1 MKWPKY
7 SWMTRSTPWEGGG
20 AKWWLAAPWVSRP
33 LKNRL
38 LVSDSDEA
46 TSPRQKTEEGLE
58 ESDHQLA
65 RVEAVLFLARQPIS
79 ARKIAQIAGLDS
91 GVHVRALV
99 RRLNKLYDE
108 RRMAYRVTEVAGGYQ
123 LRTRPGFEPWIS
135 RLAKDPNQVRLSP
148 PALETLTVVA
158 YRQPILRAEIES
170 IRGVQC
176 GEVIRQLLERGL
188 IRIVGRSDELGRPYL
203 YGTSPHFLE
212 VFGLRGLDD
221 LPHPEY
227 RIPSVTL
234 RHTDGEIKNG

>member
-1 MKWPKY
+1 MWRPK
-7 SWMTRSTPWEGGG
+7 R
-20 AKWWLAAPWVSRP
+20 
-33 LKNRL
+33 NRL
-38 LVSDSDEA
+38 LAWDSSEA
-46 TSPRQKTEEGLE
+46 IAPGQNVATGFE
-58 ESDHQLA
+58 ESDCQLA
-65 RVEAVLFLARQPIS
+65 RVEAVLFLARHPIS
-79 ARKIAQIAGLDS
+79 ARKIAQITGLDS

-108 RRMAYRVTEVAGGYQ
+108 RRMAFRVTEVGGGFQ
-123 LRTRPGFEPWIS
+123 LRTRPGFESWIA

-148 PALETLTVVA
+148 PALETLTVIA

-203 YGTSPHFLE
+203 YGTGPQFLE

-227 RIPSVTL
+227 RIPSVKPSQIASET
-234 RHTDGEIKNG
+234 RNS